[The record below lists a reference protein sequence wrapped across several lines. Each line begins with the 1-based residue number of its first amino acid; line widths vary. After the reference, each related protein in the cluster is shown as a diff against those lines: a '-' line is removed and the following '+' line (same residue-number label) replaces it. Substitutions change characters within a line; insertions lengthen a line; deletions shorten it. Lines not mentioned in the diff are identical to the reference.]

1 MSSMFSDL
9 GLHEAILLLPE
20 ITMLSGIVAL
30 ILIPNLGDATMRIPL
45 TRIRVPVLIG
55 CTRFDFTSNPRL
67 PNHVTNAVL
76 FLAFFYAALL
86 LNPTNLSEYSLE
98 GGSGIGNLLVVDE
111 FSRVFT
117 LLFTSAL
124 LLASMATA
132 TRMPAMHDAT
142 IPQESDSPET
152 ADSKVMA
159 LIDNRRQVDFH
170 ILLLTTGLGMSL
182 MAMANNLFMLFVCLE
197 LASLSSYILVAFHK
211 EVDVGGEAGMKYFIV
226 GSVVSAVGIYGMS
239 LLYLWNGN
247 LDMADLAASWS
258 AMEGIDPL
266 AGIGVGLMI
275 VAFAF
280 KVGAAPFHLAVPDAY
295 SGSSSPI
302 AGVLATA
309 SKAMGF
315 VALIRL
321 LVIVTMPSSGQA
333 VWMLAIALIAVVT
346 MTWGNLAALTS
357 DNPKRIL
364 AYSSVAHAGYML
376 AAMAAIG
383 SGLADA
389 STTSMILTAVVFHLL
404 VLVLFKLG
412 AFLVLSMLEAE
423 GRGHRMEDLH
433 GLAVRDPAIA
443 VSMFVF
449 MLSLAGVPPLSGFL
463 SKLLMINGIVSV
475 SAGTGPASATSVL
488 SWAQGVDPVF
498 WLAVAIVLNSAL
510 SLFYYLRI
518 GLVMFFETP
527 ESDSPLKS
535 SPSLEWPLSLRSVI
549 MICATLTLLFGI
561 GPMSESL
568 LDLVSSAVDS
578 LLSS

>member
-55 CTRFDFTSNPRL
+55 GTRFDFTSNPRL

-132 TRMPAMHDAT
+132 TRMPAIHDAT

-258 AMEGIDPL
+258 AMESIDPL

>member
-55 CTRFDFTSNPRL
+55 GTRFDFTSNPRL

>member
-1 MSSMFSDL
+1 MSSMFGDV
-9 GLHEAILLLPE
+9 GLHEAIMLLPE
-20 ITMLSGIVAL
+20 ITMLFGIVAL

-45 TRIRVPVLIG
+45 TRIRVPVLVG
-55 CTRFDFTSNPRL
+55 GTRFDFSSNPRL
-67 PNHVTNAVL
+67 PNQVTNAVL
-76 FLAFFYAALL
+76 FLSFFYAALL
-86 LNPTNLSEYSLE
+86 LNPTNLPEYSLE
-98 GGSGIGNLLVVDE
+98 GGSVIGNLLVVDE

-117 LLFTSAL
+117 LLFTFAL
-124 LLASMATA
+124 LLASVATA
-132 TRMPAMHDAT
+132 TRMPALHDAT
-142 IPQESDSPET
+142 IPQESDSKET

-170 ILLLTTGLGMSL
+170 ILLLTAGLGMSL

-197 LASLSSYILVAFHK
+197 LASLSSYVLVAFHK

-247 LDMADLAASWS
+247 LDMADLTASWS
-258 AMEGIDPL
+258 AMENIDPL

-275 VAFAF
+275 VAFGF

-321 LVIVTMPSSGQA
+321 LLIVTMPSSGQA
-333 VWMLAIALIAVVT
+333 LWMLAIALIAVVT

-357 DNPKRIL
+357 DNPKRVL

-423 GRGHRMEDLH
+423 GRGHRMEDLY
-433 GLAVRDPAIA
+433 GLARRDPSVAA
-443 VSMFVF
+443 SMFVF

-475 SAGTGPASATSVL
+475 SAGTGSVSATSVL
-488 SWAQGVDPVF
+488 SWAHGVDPVF

-518 GLVMFFETP
+518 GLVMFFEEP
-527 ESDSPLKS
+527 ESDSPLIS
-535 SPSLEWPLSLRSVI
+535 SSSMEWPLSLRSVI
-549 MICATLTLLFGI
+549 VICAILTLLFGI
-561 GPMSESL
+561 GPMSEYL
-568 LDLVSSAVDS
+568 LNLVSSAVDS
-578 LLSS
+578 LLSN

>member
-55 CTRFDFTSNPRL
+55 GTRFDFTSNPRL

-132 TRMPAMHDAT
+132 TRMPAIHDAT

-197 LASLSSYILVAFHK
+197 LASLSSYVLVAFHK
-211 EVDVGGEAGMKYFIV
+211 EADVGGEAGMKYFIV

-258 AMEGIDPL
+258 AMESIDPL

-364 AYSSVAHAGYML
+364 AYSSVAHAGYIL

-475 SAGTGPASATSVL
+475 SAGTGPASATSVF

>member
-55 CTRFDFTSNPRL
+55 GTRFDFTSNPRL

-98 GGSGIGNLLVVDE
+98 GGPGIGNLLVVDE

-132 TRMPAMHDAT
+132 TRMPAMHDVT

-518 GLVMFFETP
+518 GLVMFFEAP

>member
-55 CTRFDFTSNPRL
+55 GTRFDFTSNPRL

-247 LDMADLAASWS
+247 LDMANLAASWS

-498 WLAVAIVLNSAL
+498 WLAIAIVLNSAL

>member
-55 CTRFDFTSNPRL
+55 GTRFDFTSNPRL

-86 LNPTNLSEYSLE
+86 LNPSNLSEYSLE

-132 TRMPAMHDAT
+132 TRMPAIHDAT

-197 LASLSSYILVAFHK
+197 LASLSSYVLVAFHK
-211 EVDVGGEAGMKYFIV
+211 EADVGGEAGMKYFIV

-258 AMEGIDPL
+258 AMESIDPL

-364 AYSSVAHAGYML
+364 AYSSVAHAGYIL

-475 SAGTGPASATSVL
+475 SAGTGPASATSVF